1 MNTNQDG
8 TSPPIEPDEDRYI
21 EEKRAVDREVESS
34 QVTEIDVPQDGNS
47 PAKRPN
53 RTLEEILT
61 EHFEQVPEEEWDRL
75 PDDLI
80 DRLDFYT
87 SGADV

>member
-8 TSPPIEPDEDRYI
+8 TSPPIEPGEDRCI
-21 EEKRAVDREVESS
+21 EEKRVVDRKFESFP
-34 QVTEIDVPQDGNS
+34 VNGVDVPQDGN
-47 PAKRPN
+47 PPDKRPD

-61 EHFEQVPEEEWDRL
+61 EHFEQVPEEDWDQL

-87 SGADV
+87 SDADV

>member
-8 TSPPIEPDEDRYI
+8 TSPPIEPGEDRRI
-21 EEKRAVDREVESS
+21 EEQRVVEREVESS
-34 QVTEIDVPQDGNS
+34 QATEIDVPQDGNS